1 MLSRFFKPVV
11 QIPMVRLGSERD
23 GGYYVPKKIIKISKK
38 IISCGLGEDWSFE
51 EAFIK
56 LNKNIEISFYDHT
69 VGFLFWFKHSFKAF
83 YFFLRYGANF
93 KNIYKYFY
101 YLKFLKNKKIKHL
114 KYKIS
119 QRNNENNKEI
129 SLSNILKFE
138 KNLTLKIDIEGDEY
152 KVLKHIITHQKKI
165 NCLIIEFHQI
175 NKNKK
180 KIKNFFSRAKDLKN
194 CNISPNNSGGTDKF
208 NDPLTV
214 EVILINKI
222 FLKKNDYKKKINIL
236 YELNNP
242 YKKAIRLKFK

>member
-1 MLSRFFKPVV
+1 M
-11 QIPMVRLGSERD
+11 
-23 GGYYVPKKIIKISKK
+23 
-38 IISCGLGEDWSFE
+38 
-51 EAFIK
+51 
-56 LNKNIEISFYDHT
+56 
-69 VGFLFWFKHSFKAF
+69 
-83 YFFLRYGANF
+83 RYGANF

-208 NDPLTV
+208 NDPLQW
-214 EVILINKI
+214 
-222 FLKKNDYKKKINIL
+222 
-236 YELNNP
+236 
-242 YKKAIRLKFK
+242 R